1 MIPMYVSRS
10 RPSPPYSSGMVTPKS
25 PRARICST
33 MASGK
38 VSERSRSE
46 ATGMTSRATKRR
58 TVSMISDRTS
68 SSVAPVF
75 GLLMAP
81 ITIHFVGV
89 DAESQF
95 GEECFPMAT
104 SLMHRGLESAAEKL
118 PDRVAVLAGDDRWT
132 YGELDRAANA
142 LAQHLAACGV
152 GRGDRVAVMT
162 SNRPEFVVAVNAAS
176 KLGAAPVMLNSSWK
190 ALEVATALGLTAP
203 RYGVADGA
211 AVGLL
216 AQQLG
221 ADAVLDLDDA
231 VAAVVIDRT
240 SDAPAPAVAVRDTDD
255 AVFVFSSGTTDRPKA
270 VRHLHRS
277 IDLGTQHWV
286 PALGLGSED
295 RFQVAT
301 PPSHILGL
309 LNLLAA
315 AAAGATVRLHR
326 RFDLDEELRYIMW
339 GATPITPSV
348 AELVSARTGVR
359 WLPAY
364 GTSEVPVI
372 TANPVHHPE
381 RWRLDSAGLPVDG
394 VTLRVVD
401 LQTGDVLPSG
411 ETGEVQVL
419 SDSAMAGYLPDE
431 ATASAFADGWYRT
444 GDVGWLEPEGWVH
457 LTDRSKEMIKVS
469 GFQVAPAEIEAVLH
483 GHPDVVDCAVFGV
496 PDERAGEV
504 PVAAV
509 RLQAGSDVTADDL
522 QRLVA
527 DSLATYKRLHHVVL
541 VEVVP
546 RTPSGKV
553 LRRTLRDEW
562 APTLAAARPD

>member
-1 MIPMYVSRS
+1 
-10 RPSPPYSSGMVTPKS
+10 
-25 PRARICST
+25 
-33 MASGK
+33 MA
-38 VSERSRSE
+38 
-46 ATGMTSRATKRR
+46 A
-58 TVSMISDRTS
+58 
-68 SSVAPVF
+68 
-75 GLLMAP
+75 
-81 ITIHFVGV
+81 
-89 DAESQF
+89 
-95 GEECFPMAT
+95 
-104 SLMHRGLESAAEKL
+104 SLMHRGLESAAAQD
-118 PDRVAVLAGDDRWT
+118 PDHVAVLAGDDRWT

-142 LAQHLAACGV
+142 LAQYLADRGV

-162 SNRPEFVVAVNAAS
+162 SNRPEFVVTVQAAS

-190 ALEVATALGLTAP
+190 ALEVGTAVALTAP
-203 RYGVADGA
+203 RFGVADGA
-211 AVGLL
+211 GAVFL
-216 AQQLG
+216 AEQLG
-221 ADAVLDLDDA
+221 AGAVLDLDDPSA
-231 VAAVVIDRT
+231 AAVVDRT
-240 SDAPAPAVAVRDTDD
+240 SNARPPAVDVAESDD

-270 VRHLHRS
+270 VRHIHRS

-286 PALGLGSED
+286 TALGLGPDD

-315 AAAGATVRLHR
+315 AKAGATVRLHR
-326 RFDLDEELRYIMW
+326 RFDLDEELRCIEEERMTLEMAVAPIALAMANHPRLEEYDLSSLRYIMW

-348 AELVSARTGVR
+348 AERVTARTGVR

-372 TANPVHHPE
+372 TANPVADPD
-381 RWRLDSAGLPVDG
+381 RWRLDSAGLPVGG

-401 LQTGDVLPSG
+401 LETGDVLDAG
-411 ETGEVQVL
+411 GVGEVQVL
-419 SDSAMAGYLPDE
+419 SASAMAGYLPDD
-431 ATASAFADGWYRT
+431 ATAAAFADGWYRT

-483 GHPDVVDCAVFGV
+483 GHPAVIDCAVFGV
-496 PDERAGEV
+496 PDERAGEI

-509 RLQAGSDVTADDL
+509 QLEPGSDVSADDL
-522 QRLVA
+522 AQLVT
-527 DSLATYKRLHHVVL
+527 DTLATYKRLHHVVI
-541 VEVVP
+541 VDAVP

-562 APTLAAARPD
+562 LPTSSPAQPD

>member
-1 MIPMYVSRS
+1 
-10 RPSPPYSSGMVTPKS
+10 
-25 PRARICST
+25 
-33 MASGK
+33 MA
-38 VSERSRSE
+38 
-46 ATGMTSRATKRR
+46 A
-58 TVSMISDRTS
+58 
-68 SSVAPVF
+68 
-75 GLLMAP
+75 
-81 ITIHFVGV
+81 
-89 DAESQF
+89 
-95 GEECFPMAT
+95 
-104 SLMHRGLESAAEKL
+104 SLMHRGLESAAERD
-118 PDRVAVLAGDDRWT
+118 PDHVAVLAGGDRWT

-142 LAQHLAACGV
+142 LAQYLADQGV

-162 SNRPEFVVAVNAAS
+162 SNRPEFVVTVQAAS

-190 ALEVATALGLTAP
+190 ALEVGTAVALTAP
-203 RYGVADGA
+203 RFGVADGA
-211 AVGLL
+211 GVAFL
-216 AQQLG
+216 AEQFG
-221 ADAVLDLDDA
+221 AGAVLDLDDP
-231 VAAVVIDRT
+231 AAAVIDRT
-240 SDAPAPAVAVRDTDD
+240 SSAPAPVVDVRESDD

-270 VRHLHRS
+270 VRHIHRS

-286 PALGLGSED
+286 TALGLGHDD

-315 AAAGATVRLHR
+315 AKAGATVRLHR
-326 RFDLDEELRYIMW
+326 RFDLEKELRCIQEERMTIEMAVAPIALAMANHPRLEEYDLSSLRYIMW

-348 AELVSARTGVR
+348 AETVTARTGVR

-372 TANPVHHPE
+372 TANPVDDPD
-381 RWRLDSAGLPVDG
+381 RWRLDSAGLPVGG

-401 LQTGDVLPSG
+401 LETGDVLNAG
-411 ETGEVQVL
+411 GVGEVQVL
-419 SDSAMAGYLPDE
+419 SGSAMAGYLPDE
-431 ATASAFADGWYRT
+431 ATAAAFADGWYRT

-483 GHPDVVDCAVFGV
+483 GHPAVIDCAVFGV

-509 RLQAGSDVTADDL
+509 QLEPGSDVSADDL
-522 QRLVA
+522 AQLVT
-527 DSLATYKRLHHVVL
+527 DTLATYKHLHHVVL
-541 VEVVP
+541 VDAVP

-562 APTLAAARPD
+562 LPTSSHAQPD